1 MKPSPRRLPE
11 GSDGVASLMNRMQ
24 SYRTAAKIAWRETR
38 ASSGR
43 FLFVILAVAAGVG
56 ALTGVRGFSR
66 AFHTMLQRDARTFMA
81 ADLTVRTFQMASP
94 VQAAKIDDL
103 ARRGIAHTQITETL
117 TMASPL
123 SQTAPL
129 LISVKAVDPAVYPF
143 YGEVKFNPPMS
154 IAQALQPDTV
164 AVADGVLLRL
174 GARVGDT
181 LRIGGLPYR
190 IAAEITTEPD
200 RMTGSLNVGPRV
212 MLSRAAF
219 EKTGLLVPG
228 SRAAERYLFR
238 IPPEIPIQGIREEL
252 RGVFRDGLIADY
264 SEAHPLIEQ
273 GLRQS
278 TTFLS
283 LVSLI
288 ALVIGSLGVATAI
301 QAHLQQKMD
310 SIAIMKCLG
319 AKSAQVTRIYVLQTA
334 GLGIAGSLVGIALG
348 SLVQMAFPV
357 LLSHYFQI
365 SAVPRFDA
373 VSALQGLVV
382 GLLTVLLFTVPP
394 LMGIR
399 TIRPALIFRRE
410 MAAPALSV
418 AEWWKQKAGEVIS
431 ALVILTFVGVL
442 AAWLSENQ
450 KTGVYFA
457 IAIAVGML
465 SLAAVAWALLKSLR
479 WIGRHLP
486 RQAGPVLRQGIAN
499 LYRPGNH
506 AGAAVMALGVGV
518 MFTVTVWIVQ
528 RGLLQDI
535 VHTAPP
541 GMPNVY
547 LLDVT
552 AANRD
557 AVYQLISSQKGVLQ
571 KPEMVGA
578 VSATIQSIDGAPMQ
592 RDEGPREGGRGEGG
606 RGEGGRGEGSRGE
619 GGRGMLR
626 RYSRAISVSAAAE
639 KPAFT
644 QVLEGAWW
652 KPGEVPEGA
661 DALVSVSEQAAK
673 VLGLHPG
680 SQIVWTTPQRTFT
693 SKVVA
698 IHKSESVR
706 LTARIEFYLTP
717 KALEGLPA
725 IYYGGIRASAEAV
738 PAIQKALFDKF
749 PAITVVNMA
758 EVLDTIQG
766 VVDQISMVVRFI
778 SAFSILAGAVILA
791 SSVAGTRFRR
801 IREVVI
807 LKTLGA
813 TRRRIAQIFSVE
825 FFVIGTVAGL
835 MGGLLAGMFAW
846 VALNRLLDAKSAPDA
861 WPMVVSIG
869 GTAAL
874 AVATGW
880 LASFRTL
887 GQKPLEILRDE

>member
-1 MKPSPRRLPE
+1 M
-11 GSDGVASLMNRMQ
+11 ANRNA
-24 SYRTAAKIAWRETR
+24 YRTAAKIAWRETR

-56 ALTGVRGFSR
+56 SLTGVRGFSR
-66 AFHTMLQRDARTFMA
+66 AFHTMLQRDARNFMA
-81 ADLTVRTFQMASP
+81 ADLTVRTFQLASP
-94 VQAAKIDDL
+94 PQTEEMAALTK
-103 ARRGIAHTQITETL
+103 RGIAHTQITETL
-117 TMASPL
+117 TMASPANE
-123 SQTAPL
+123 TAPL

-143 YGEVKFNPPMS
+143 YGTVKFSPPMS
-154 IAQALQPDTV
+154 VAEALQPDTV

-174 GARVGDT
+174 NARVGDT
-181 LRIGGLPYR
+181 LRIGGQSFR
-190 IAAEITTEPD
+190 ITAEVVTEPD

-212 MLSRAAF
+212 MMSRAAF
-219 EKTGLLVPG
+219 EKTGLLIPG
-228 SRAAERYLFR
+228 SRAAERFLFR
-238 IPPEIPIQGIREEL
+238 IPPEIPILTIRNEL

-288 ALVIGSLGVATAI
+288 ALVIGALGVATAI

-310 SIAIMKCLG
+310 SIAVMKCLG
-319 AKSAQVTRIYVLQTA
+319 AKSAQVLRIYVLQTA
-334 GLGIAGSLVGIALG
+334 GLGIVGSLVGIALG
-348 SLVQMAFPV
+348 SLVQMAFPI
-357 LLSHYFQI
+357 LLSKYFQI
-365 SAVPRFDA
+365 TVAPRFDL
-373 VSALQGLVV
+373 VSALQGLAV

-399 TIRPALIFRRE
+399 YIRPALIFRRE
-410 MAAPALSV
+410 MAAPPESIGA
-418 AEWWKQKAGEVIS
+418 WWKRAAGEVVS
-431 ALVILTFVGVL
+431 ALVILVFVGAL

-450 KTGVYFA
+450 RTGFYFA
-457 IAIAVGML
+457 AAIAVGMT
-465 SLAAVAWALLKSLR
+465 SLAAVAWALLKGLR
-479 WIGRHLP
+479 WFSRHLP
-486 RQAGPVLRQGIAN
+486 RRAGPIIRQGIAN

-535 VHTAPP
+535 VRTAPP

-552 AANRD
+552 ASNRD
-557 AVYQLISSQKGVLQ
+557 EVFKLISSQKGILAT
-571 KPEMVGA
+571 PEMVGA
-578 VSATIQSIDGAPMQ
+578 VSATIQSIDGVPFV
-592 RDEGPREGGRGEGG
+592 RENLRGVA
-606 RGEGGRGEGSRGE
+606 
-619 GGRGMLR
+619 R
-626 RYSRAISVSAAAE
+626 RYSRTVSVSAAAE
-639 KPAFT
+639 KPRFT
-644 QVLEGAWW
+644 EVLEGKWW
-652 KPGEVPEGA
+652 QAGENPPI
-661 DALVSVSEQAAK
+661 ALVSVGEAAAK

-680 SQIVWTTPQRTFT
+680 SEIVWTTPQRTFT
-693 SKVVA
+693 SKVAA

-725 IYYGGIRASAEAV
+725 IYYGGIRASADSV
-738 PAIQKALFDKF
+738 PALQKAIFDRF
-749 PAITVVNMA
+749 PTITVVNMA

-813 TRRRIAQIFSVE
+813 TRKRIARIFSVE

-846 VALNRLLDAKSAPDA
+846 VALNRLLDAHSSPDPL
-861 WPMVVSIG
+861 PMAVSIG

>member
-1 MKPSPRRLPE
+1 M
-11 GSDGVASLMNRMQ
+11 ANRNA
-24 SYRTAAKIAWRETR
+24 YRTAAKIAWRETR

-56 ALTGVRGFSR
+56 SLTGVRGFSR
-66 AFHTMLQRDARTFMA
+66 AFHTMLQRDARNFMA
-81 ADLTVRTFQMASP
+81 ADLTVRTFQLASP
-94 VQAAKIDDL
+94 PQAEEMAALTK
-103 ARRGIAHTQITETL
+103 RGIAHTQITETL
-117 TMASPL
+117 TMASPANE
-123 SQTAPL
+123 TAPL

-143 YGEVKFNPPMS
+143 YGTVKFNPPMS
-154 IAQALQPDTV
+154 VAEALQPDTV

-174 GARVGDT
+174 NARVGDT
-181 LRIGGLPYR
+181 LRIGGQSFR
-190 IAAEITTEPD
+190 ITAEVVTEPD

-212 MLSRAAF
+212 MMSRAAF
-219 EKTGLLVPG
+219 EKTGLLIPG
-228 SRAAERYLFR
+228 SRAAERFLFR
-238 IPPEIPIQGIREEL
+238 IPPEIPILTIRNEL

-288 ALVIGSLGVATAI
+288 ALVIGALGVATAI

-310 SIAIMKCLG
+310 SIAVMKCLG
-319 AKSAQVTRIYVLQTA
+319 AKSAQVLRIYVLQTA
-334 GLGIAGSLVGIALG
+334 GLGIVGSLVGIALG
-348 SLVQMAFPV
+348 SLVQMAFPI
-357 LLSHYFQI
+357 LLSKYFQI
-365 SAVPRFDA
+365 TVAPRFDL
-373 VSALQGLVV
+373 VSALQGLAV

-399 TIRPALIFRRE
+399 YIRPALIFRRE
-410 MAAPALSV
+410 MAAPPESIGA
-418 AEWWKQKAGEVIS
+418 WWKRAAGEVVS
-431 ALVILTFVGVL
+431 ALVILVFVGAL

-450 KTGVYFA
+450 RTGFYFA
-457 IAIAVGML
+457 AAIAVGMT
-465 SLAAVAWALLKSLR
+465 SLAVVAWALLKGLR
-479 WIGRHLP
+479 WFSRHLP
-486 RQAGPVLRQGIAN
+486 RRAGPIIRQGIAN

-535 VHTAPP
+535 VRTAPP

-552 AANRD
+552 ASNRD
-557 AVYQLISSQKGVLQ
+557 EVFKLISSQKGILAT
-571 KPEMVGA
+571 PEMVGA
-578 VSATIQSIDGAPMQ
+578 VSATIQSIDGVPFV
-592 RDEGPREGGRGEGG
+592 RENLRGVA
-606 RGEGGRGEGSRGE
+606 
-619 GGRGMLR
+619 R
-626 RYSRAISVSAAAE
+626 RYSRTVSVSAAAQ
-639 KPAFT
+639 KPRFT
-644 QVLEGAWW
+644 EVLEGKWW
-652 KPGEVPEGA
+652 QAGENPPI
-661 DALVSVSEQAAK
+661 ALVSVGEAAAK

-680 SQIVWTTPQRTFT
+680 SEIVWTTPQRTFT
-693 SKVVA
+693 SKVAA

-725 IYYGGIRASAEAV
+725 IYYGGIRASADSV
-738 PAIQKALFDKF
+738 PALQKAIFDRF
-749 PAITVVNMA
+749 PTITVVNMA

-813 TRRRIAQIFSVE
+813 TRKRIARIFSVE

-846 VALNRLLDAKSAPDA
+846 VALNRLLDAHSSPDPL
-861 WPMVVSIG
+861 PMAVSIG